1 MKKGKLIVF
10 EGADGSGKTTQSKLL
25 LKYLKGRKIACE
37 YVSFPRYEDSL
48 WGGMVRR
55 FLRGEFGKLN
65 EIDPYLASIL
75 YAGDR
80 MTAAPMLRRWLDSG
94 KIVIANRYIGSN
106 IGHMG
111 AKLKTQNSKLKYIK
125 WLEQLE
131 YVENGIPKED
141 LVIFLYVPIA
151 VSKNL
156 MKGRTLDIHE
166 RDFDYQ
172 ERVLSVYGDLCR
184 KKKNWLKVDCTWRGK
199 ILKPEEIHKKVL
211 EDLETRMILA
221 RRK

>member
-10 EGADGSGKTTQSKLL
+10 EGADGSGKTTQSKLI

-37 YVSFPRYEDSL
+37 YVSFPRYE
-48 WGGMVRR
+48 
-55 FLRGEFGKLN
+55 
-65 EIDPYLASIL
+65 
-75 YAGDR
+75 
-80 MTAAPMLRRWLDSG
+80 
-94 KIVIANRYIGSN
+94 GSN

-166 RDFDYQ
+166 RDF
-172 ERVLSVYGDLCR
+172 
-184 KKKNWLKVDCTWRGK
+184 
-199 ILKPEEIHKKVL
+199 
-211 EDLETRMILA
+211 
-221 RRK
+221 